1 MNQTLDR
8 IKRDEMFMLKLQLFN
23 TQLGLGNSEM
33 RKITKNTDQVTF
45 IKGILN
51 QQRNQKYS
59 QILYRVLPDRQKM
72 NLRAIV
78 QKDVRELIKNGTI
91 TEVKVKTLRPMIN
104 QCKLLIMEDENRD
117 VLVKLLYI

>member
-1 MNQTLDR
+1 
-8 IKRDEMFMLKLQLFN
+8 MFQLKLQLFN

-33 RKITKNTDQVTF
+33 RKLTKNTDQVTF

-104 QCKLLIMEDENRD
+104 
-117 VLVKLLYI
+117 